1 MGKVVFGI
9 DHAMH
14 FVALLVHVTF
24 HIVLCAARFFF
35 MKKLS
40 RNDLILNL
48 NVHCTHHVFKKNRI
62 TLILNSSKGMVL
74 RMSSSLPSTSR
85 LK

>member
-35 MKKLS
+35 MKELS
-40 RNDLILNL
+40 RNDLIY
-48 NVHCTHHVFKKNRI
+48 
-62 TLILNSSKGMVL
+62 
-74 RMSSSLPSTSR
+74 
-85 LK
+85 